1 MRIRKNISFCAR
13 KISDLL
19 YDFSIFFKK
28 QSSYIDPFTSIND
41 LDKQISI
48 LLPDLLNSKTFY
60 IEVGANDGITQSN
73 TFFLEKKYK
82 AKGMLIEASPSLYE
96 KCFIYRSKRNIIENY
111 ALVSPNYKKEFVKL
125 IFGNLFTTQINPK
138 KGYEEHAEKGVI
150 RKLPIRKLL
159 GLPKDQV
166 YNFFAPAITLSS
178 LIEKHRI
185 KNIDLLSLDVEGNE
199 LAILEGCSLEKGHI
213 RNILVETSDFKTI
226 NEFLINAGYY
236 LIKKLSHH
244 DYLYTKEN

>member
-19 YDFSIFFKK
+19 SDFSIFFKI
-28 QSSYIDPFTSIND
+28 QSTSIYPFTSIND

-96 KCFIYRSKRNIIENY
+96 KCFIYRSKQNIIENY
-111 ALVSPNYKKEFVKL
+111 ALVSPTYKKEFVKL
-125 IFGNLFTTQINPK
+125 IFGNLFTTQTTQK
-138 KGYEEHAEKGVI
+138 KGYKEHAEKGVI

-166 YNFFAPAITLSS
+166 YNFFAPAITLNS
-178 LIEKHRI
+178 LIEKHSI

-199 LAILEGCSLEKGHI
+199 LAILQGCSLEKGHI
-213 RNILVETSDFKTI
+213 KNILVETSDYKTI
-226 NEFLINAGYY
+226 NDYLINAGFY